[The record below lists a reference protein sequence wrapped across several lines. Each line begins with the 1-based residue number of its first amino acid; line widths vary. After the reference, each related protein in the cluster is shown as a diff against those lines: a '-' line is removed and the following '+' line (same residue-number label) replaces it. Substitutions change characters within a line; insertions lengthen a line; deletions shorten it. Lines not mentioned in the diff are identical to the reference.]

1 MKLLALPSLLL
12 AAKLSRASV
21 VQPAARWATTTTASS
36 VPAATAASPTAPA
49 ASPTVTF
56 PAVGSIPRDFSPQGL
71 EELWSL
77 VGSVEPPPFTTT
89 REPSLPIP
97 VPSPPPALYPSWYAP
112 APSAI
117 FPNLSL
123 PEGFIF
129 GVATSAYQ
137 VEGATKMEG
146 KGPTNWDWASRQ
158 PGFIQDNTTA
168 DITDLNYY
176 LYKED
181 AARAAAIGVT
191 AHSFSISWAR
201 IYPFGVAG
209 SPLNQEGLDH
219 YSDVIDSHLAVGV
232 DPVVTLYHWDTPLAL
247 DAYYG
252 GFTSPQIVDDFVN
265 YAKTVFQAYN
275 GRVKTWYTF
284 NEPSVSCGSTS
295 QYPFNASMAPGVNIS
310 TAPYQCAYNLLKAH
324 AGAVKA
330 FREMGIQGEIAYKN
344 NDFVGL
350 PWRSNTT
357 DDIEAVERHASFGI
371 GLYANPVYVNGDWP
385 QIVKDTLPE
394 SYLPR
399 FTEEEMADLKGSAD
413 FFAIDS
419 YASQYVAAPPS
430 GTAGCQ
436 ANMSDPAWP
445 ACNSVVLYDSNAGWA
460 VGPSPDPASN
470 SWLQAT
476 PQMLR
481 GYLKELVE
489 RWPSDK
495 LYISEFGMDEPYESM
510 RTEMFQILEDSTTTN
525 YFMTNLGEALL
536 AIHEDGIPLMG
547 TFSWGMIDNAE
558 WNYGL
563 EPKFGIQHVNYTTL
577 ERTYKRSAYALC
589 VFTLV
594 LCFYMQSLT
603 LRGLVTLAEFFASH
617 GISNS
622 NATTV

>member
-1 MKLLALPSLLL
+1 MQRLLIPALLL
-12 AAKLSRASV
+12 ASNARAANL
-21 VQPAARWATTTTASS
+21 VQPIARSLAATTSAAAAATQPPSASS
-36 VPAATAASPTAPA
+36 PA
-49 ASPTVTF
+49 ASPAVSF
-56 PAVGSIPRDFSPQGL
+56 PPVGSVPRDFSPQGL

-77 VGSVEPPPFTTT
+77 VGPVEPPPFTTT
-89 REPSLPIP
+89 REPQLPIP
-97 VPSPPPALYPSWYAP
+97 VPSAPPPLYPTWYAP
-112 APSAI
+112 EPSNI

-146 KGPTNWDWASRQ
+146 KGPTTWDWASRQ
-158 PGFIQDNTTA
+158 PNFIQDNTTA
-168 DITDLNYY
+168 DVTDLQYY

-181 AARAAAIGVT
+181 AARAAAIGIT

-209 SPLNQEGLDH
+209 SPLNQQGIDH
-219 YSDVIDSHLAVGV
+219 YSDVIDYHLSVGV
-232 DPVVTLYHWDTPLAL
+232 DPVVTLFHWDTPLAL
-247 DAYYG
+247 IAYYG
-252 GFTSPQIVDDFVN
+252 GFTSPQIVDDYIN

-284 NEPSVSCGSTS
+284 NEPSVSCGWVS
-295 QYPFNASMAPGVNIS
+295 QYPFNVSMAPGVNSS

-330 FREMGIQGEIAYKN
+330 FREMGISGEIAYKN
-344 NDFVGL
+344 NDFVGT
-350 PWRSNTT
+350 PWRSNSTE
-357 DDIEAVERHASFGI
+357 DIEAVERHAAFGI
-371 GLYANPVYVNGDWP
+371 GLYANPVYTNGDWP
-385 QIVKDTLPE
+385 EIVKDTLPE

-399 FTEEEMADLKGSAD
+399 FTPEESAELKGSAD
-413 FFAIDS
+413 FFAIDA
-419 YASQYVAAPPS
+419 YASQYIAAPAS
-430 GTAGCQ
+430 GISSCA

-445 ACNSVVLYDSNAGWA
+445 ACNSVMLYDSNAGWA
-460 VGPSPDPASN
+460 VGPSPDPASD

-481 GYLKELVE
+481 GYLKQLQE
-489 RWPSDK
+489 RWPTDK
-495 LYISEFGMDEPYESM
+495 MYISEFGMDEPYESM
-510 RTEMFQILEDSTTTN
+510 RTEMYQITEDSTTTN

-547 TFSWGMIDNAE
+547 TFSWGMMDNAE

-563 EPKFGIQHVNYTTL
+563 EPKFGIQNVNYTTL
-577 ERTYKRSAYALC
+577 ERTYKRAAYAL
-589 VFTLV
+589 
-594 LCFYMQSLT
+594 S
-603 LRGLVTLAEFFASH
+603 EFFASH

-622 NATTV
+622 NSTVV